1 MEGVKSV
8 RVPFSVA
15 LKAHLMQA
23 SDGFLEIFYNESD
36 QRLRGAMAL
45 GTHAADVLT
54 PLTIAL
60 QLHATVDQM
69 AEIYAPH
76 PTLSELAFIA
86 ARSG

>member
-1 MEGVKSV
+1 
-8 RVPFSVA
+8 
-15 LKAHLMQA
+15 
-23 SDGFLEIFYNESD
+23 
-36 QRLRGAMAL
+36 MAL
-45 GTHAADVLT
+45 GSHAADILT

-60 QLHATVDQM
+60 QLHATMDQM